1 MEKKFTSKQDVLTLE
16 AMPTDAYDELFQIF
30 PSQTPLVRSMG

>member
-16 AMPTDAYDELFQIF
+16 EMPANAYDELFQIT
-30 PSQTPLVRSMG
+30 PSQTPLV